1 MPQMNMDQIA
11 IRLGELS
18 AIMEHANEMI
28 AAADG
33 FADDELVWFAG
44 HQWSAG
50 RLREDADQMIDEN
63 IVEYA
68 DAELALAPVSMNY

>member
-1 MPQMNMDQIA
+1 MTHMSKDQIE

-18 AIMEHANEMI
+18 AIMDQANDMI

-33 FADDELVWFAG
+33 YADDEMVWFAG

-50 RLREDADQMIDEN
+50 RLREDADQMIDDN
-63 IVEYA
+63 IVEFS
-68 DAELALAPVSMNY
+68 DAELALAPVSMAW

>member
-1 MPQMNMDQIA
+1 MNKDQIA

-18 AIMEHANEMI
+18 AIMDQANEMI
-28 AAADG
+28 DAADG
-33 FADDELVWFAG
+33 YSDDELVWFAG

-63 IVEYA
+63 IVEFA
-68 DAELALAPVSMNY
+68 DAELALAPVSMDW